1 MNARGELV
9 LLEDQDR
16 ALWHHDEIAQGS
28 ALAARA
34 GAAGPYS
41 LQAQIA
47 AENCAAEPDW
57 PRVAAL
63 YELLVAARPG
73 PVVELNRAVAVA
85 MAEGPGRGLELL
97 DDLEVRGELRDYH
110 LLHAARADLLRRL
123 GRVDEAAAAYGR
135 ARDLAA
141 NPVERAFLE
150 RRLAELSSA

>member
-1 MNARGELV
+1 V

-16 ALWHHDEIAQGS
+16 ELWRHDEIGEGAE
-28 ALAARA
+28 LAARA
-34 GAAGPYS
+34 GEAGPYS

-47 AENCAAEPDW
+47 AENCAAETDW
-57 PRVAAL
+57 RRVAAL

-85 MAEGPGRGLELL
+85 MVEGPERGLALL
-97 DDLEVRGELRDYH
+97 DDLEARGELARYH

-123 GRVDEAAAAYGR
+123 GRSEEAATAYRR

-141 NPVERAFLE
+141 NPAERAFLE
-150 RRLAELSSA
+150 RRLAELASA